1 MIRGSSLSLSSFS
14 KLYGSSIFHS
24 IILWRFLRCRLST
37 RFLWKTKSVG
47 KFSTKHEKQVQIG
60 KQKTITNTHLFWSKT
75 LHFLLLFWYNKST
88 IKCLVLCHPF
98 LQALYHFEP
107 AEFRRLPHKYLPV
120 QVIANTQIPTC
131 FLPVIPCKPYCIG
144 YIGTAPVLISY
155 LCMVPKRKIYVHL
168 KCIMNS

>member
-60 KQKTITNTHLFWSKT
+60 RQKTITNTHLFWSKT

-120 QVIANTQIPTC
+120 QVIANTQIPPVFCQLSLENLIVSALLGRLLYLFHTC
-131 FLPVIPCKPYCIG
+131 AWYQNERYMSI
-144 YIGTAPVLISY
+144 
-155 LCMVPKRKIYVHL
+155 
-168 KCIMNS
+168 